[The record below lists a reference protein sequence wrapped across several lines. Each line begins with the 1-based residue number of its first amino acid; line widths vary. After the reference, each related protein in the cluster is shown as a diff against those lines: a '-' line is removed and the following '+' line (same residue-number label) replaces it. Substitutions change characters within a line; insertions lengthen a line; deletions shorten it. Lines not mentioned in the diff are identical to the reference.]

1 MKAKILPGFQSP
13 CVVKVTHSSGGRG
26 VWFVK
31 TREEYNAALQYMNH
45 VIPDCEFITTE
56 LIEVSV
62 YFAVNIFSNVEKN

>member
-1 MKAKILPGFQSP
+1 M
-13 CVVKVTHSSGGRG
+13 KVTHSSGGRG

-31 TREEYNAALQYMNH
+31 TKEEYNAALQYMNH

>member
-1 MKAKILPGFQSP
+1 MVINVINLFVAGQN
-13 CVVKVTHSSGGRG
+13 G

-62 YFAVNIFSNVEKN
+62 YFADR